1 MKRRSEIIEFPITNY
16 QEQRTNPM
24 NASIIALIGIL
35 WFVIAYKWY
44 GKKIEQKLVQ
54 PSDANVTP
62 ANELYDNVDYV
73 PTKAPILF
81 GHHFSSIAGAGPIIG
96 PILAFS
102 LFGWLPTLLWIL
114 LGTVFMGAVHDYASL
129 MASVRSKGVSITEI
143 AERSVSKTAR
153 WIFSVFVWLTLA
165 LVQAVFAVLTA
176 QTLEQ
181 KPEIVIPTIGLI
193 FLAVAFGWSVYRRGS
208 NLMIS
213 TIIALITIFIFILIG
228 DYYPVYASY
237 DFWLLFCI
245 VYAFIAATIPVWILL
260 QPRDYLSMY
269 LLLAG
274 LVLGFIGLFV
284 TNPTINAPA
293 FISLQSSNGPLWP
306 ILFITVACG
315 AISGFHS
322 LVGSG
327 TSAKQLAKESDGK
340 KIAFGGMLTEGALA
354 LLVIV
359 LMGSVLYW
367 GKAPSEELNGFI
379 FQDLL
384 KQSANITFGTALG
397 KVLNSLGIPLFM
409 GIAFGV
415 LMLNAFILTTLD
427 TTVRLARYIVQESVG
442 TKFKLFSNRYI
453 AASLGLILAYLL
465 TQGNNW
471 KIIWPVFGASNQ
483 LVAALALFVATA
495 YWFGYKRPRRF
506 TLLPAIFML
515 ITTEA
520 ALVYQLFWQYIPTK
534 NYILAVT
541 ATILIILGVIVAI
554 EVFKCIK
561 QVEPKNK
568 GI

>member
-1 MKRRSEIIEFPITNY
+1 
-16 QEQRTNPM
+16 M
-24 NASIIALIGIL
+24 NASLIAIIGIL

-44 GKKIEQKLVQ
+44 GKKIERKLIQ

-62 ANELYDNVDYV
+62 ANELYDNVDYI
-73 PTKAPILF
+73 PTKAPMLF
-81 GHHFSSIAGAGPIIG
+81 GHHFSSIAGAGPIVG

-114 LGTVFMGAVHDYASL
+114 LGTVFMGAVHDYTSL

-143 AERSVSKTAR
+143 AEHSVSKTAR
-153 WIFSVFVWLTLA
+153 WIFSVFVWFALA

-181 KPEIVIPTIGLI
+181 KPEIVVPTIGLMP
-193 FLAVAFGWSVYRRGS
+193 LAVIFGWSVYRRGS
-208 NLMIS
+208 NLIIS
-213 TIIALITIFIFILIG
+213 TTLTLFSIFTLILIG
-228 DYYPVYASY
+228 DYFPIYASY
-237 DFWLLFCI
+237 DFWLFFSI

-274 LVLGFIGLFV
+274 LILGFIGIFI
-284 TNPTINAPA
+284 TNPMINAPT
-293 FISLQSSNGPLWP
+293 FISFQSSNGPLWP

-354 LLVIV
+354 LLVVI
-359 LMGSVLYW
+359 LMASVLYW
-367 GKAPSEELNGFI
+367 RQAPTEELNGFI

-397 KVLNSLGIPLFM
+397 IVLNSLGIPLFM

-415 LMLNAFILTTLD
+415 LLLNAFILTTLD
-427 TTVRLARYIVQESVG
+427 TTVRLARYIVQETVG
-442 TKFKLFSNRYI
+442 TKFKILLNRYV

-471 KIIWPVFGASNQ
+471 KIIWPIFGASNQ

-495 YWFGYKRPRRF
+495 YWFGYKRPRKF

-515 ITTEA
+515 VTTEV
-520 ALVYQLFWQYIPTK
+520 ALLYQLIWQYIPTK
-534 NYILAVT
+534 NYVLTVT
-541 ATILIILGVIVAI
+541 ATVLIILGFIVAI
-554 EVFKCIK
+554 EVFKSIK
-561 QVEPKNK
+561 QIKFQTKEHIVR
-568 GI
+568 

>member
-1 MKRRSEIIEFPITNY
+1 
-16 QEQRTNPM
+16 M
-24 NASIIALIGIL
+24 NASLIAIIGLL

-54 PSDANVTP
+54 PSDANLTP
-62 ANELYDNVDYV
+62 ANELCDNVDYV
-73 PTKAPILF
+73 PTKVPILF
-81 GHHFSSIAGAGPIIG
+81 GHHFSSIAGAGPIVG

-129 MASVRSKGVSITEI
+129 MSSVRSKGVSITEI

-153 WIFSVFVWLTLA
+153 WIFSVFVWLALA

-181 KPEIVIPTIGLI
+181 KPEIVIPTIGLM
-193 FLAVAFGWSVYRRGS
+193 FLAVTFGWSVYRRGS
-208 NLMIS
+208 NLIIS
-213 TIIALITIFIFILIG
+213 TAIALISIIILILIG
-228 DYYPVYASY
+228 DYYPVSASY
-237 DFWLLFCI
+237 DFWLFFCI

-284 TNPTINAPA
+284 TNPVINAPA
-293 FISLQSSNGPLWP
+293 FISFESSNGPLWP

-322 LVGSG
+322 IVGSG

-354 LLVIV
+354 LLVVV
-359 LMGSVLYW
+359 LMGGVLYW
-367 GKAPSEELNGFI
+367 GKAPSEGLNGLI
-379 FQDLL
+379 FQNLL

-397 KVLNSLGIPLFM
+397 IVLNSIGIPLFI

-415 LMLNAFILTTLD
+415 LLLNAFILTTLD

-442 TKFKLFSNRYI
+442 TKLKLLSNRYV
-453 AASLGLILAYLL
+453 AAGIGLLLAYLL

-483 LVAALALFVATA
+483 LVAALALFVATS
-495 YWFGYKRPRRF
+495 YWFGYKRPRKF

-515 ITTEA
+515 VTTEA
-520 ALVYQLFWQYIPTK
+520 ALIYQVFWLYLPQQ
-534 NYILAVT
+534 NYV
-541 ATILIILGVIVAI
+541 LIFISFSLIVLGFIVAI
-554 EVFKCIK
+554 EVYKKIRSIENK
-561 QVEPKNK
+561 QD
-568 GI
+568 

>member
-1 MKRRSEIIEFPITNY
+1 
-16 QEQRTNPM
+16 M
-24 NASIIALIGIL
+24 NASLIALLGVVWLI
-35 WFVIAYKWY
+35 IAYKWY
-44 GKKIEQKLVQ
+44 GKKIERKVVQ
-54 PSDANVTP
+54 PSDTNSTP
-62 ANELYDNVDYV
+62 AHELNDNVDYV
-73 PTKAPILF
+73 PTRTPILF
-81 GHHFSSIAGAGPIIG
+81 GHHFSSIAGAGPIVG

-102 LFGWLPTLLWIL
+102 LFGWVPTLIWIL
-114 LGTVFMGAVHDYASL
+114 LGTVFMGAVHDYTTM
-129 MASVRSKGVSITEI
+129 MASVRSKGVSITDI

-153 WIFSVFVWLTLA
+153 WIFASFVWLALA

-181 KPEIVIPTIGLI
+181 KPEIVIPTVGLMV
-193 FLAVAFGWSVYRRGS
+193 LAVVFGWLVYRRGA
-208 NLMIS
+208 NLLIS
-213 TIIALITIFIFILIG
+213 TIIAIVIIFLLIIIG
-228 DYYPVYASY
+228 DYYPIPASY
-237 DFWLLFCI
+237 DFWLIFCI
-245 VYAFIAATIPVWILL
+245 VYAFIAATIPVWVLL

-293 FISLQSSNGPLWP
+293 FISFQSGNGPLWP

-327 TSAKQLAKESDGK
+327 TSAKQLSKESDGK

-354 LLVIV
+354 LLVV
-359 LMGSVLYW
+359 MLMGSVLFW
-367 GKAPSEELNGFI
+367 GQAPTEDLSGFV

-397 KVLNSLGIPLFM
+397 RVLNTLGIPLFM

-442 TKFKLFSNRYI
+442 TKVRIFTNRYL
-453 AASLGLILAYLL
+453 AAGSGLILAYLL
-465 TQGNNW
+465 TLGNNW
-471 KIIWPVFGASNQ
+471 KIIWPIFGASNQ

-495 YWFGYKRPRRF
+495 YWFGYKRPRIF
-506 TLLPAIFML
+506 TLIPAIFML

-520 ALVYQLFWQYIPTK
+520 ALIYQLAWQYIPE
-534 NYILAVT
+534 NNFVLAVI
-541 ATILIILGVIVAI
+541 ASALIILGFIVAI
-554 EVFKCIK
+554 EVFKKVFNRSYSNIS
-561 QVEPKNK
+561 N

>member
-1 MKRRSEIIEFPITNY
+1 
-16 QEQRTNPM
+16 M
-24 NASIIALIGIL
+24 NASLIAIIGIL

-44 GKKIEQKLVQ
+44 GKKIERKLIQ

-62 ANELYDNVDYV
+62 ANELYDNVDYI
-73 PTKAPILF
+73 PTKAPMLF
-81 GHHFSSIAGAGPIIG
+81 GHHFSSIAGAGPIVG

-114 LGTVFMGAVHDYASL
+114 LGTVFMGAVHDYTSL

-143 AERSVSKTAR
+143 AEHSVSKTAR
-153 WIFSVFVWLTLA
+153 WIFSVFVWFALA

-181 KPEIVIPTIGLI
+181 KPEIVVPTIGLMP
-193 FLAVAFGWSVYRRGS
+193 LAVIFGWSVYRRGS
-208 NLMIS
+208 NLIIS
-213 TIIALITIFIFILIG
+213 TTLTLFSIFTLILIG
-228 DYYPVYASY
+228 DYCPIYASY
-237 DFWLLFCI
+237 DFWLLFSI

-274 LVLGFIGLFV
+274 LILGFIGIFI
-284 TNPTINAPA
+284 TNPMINAPT
-293 FISLQSSNGPLWP
+293 FISFQSSNGPLWP

-354 LLVIV
+354 LLVVI
-359 LMGSVLYW
+359 LMASVLYW
-367 GKAPSEELNGFI
+367 RQAPTEELNGFI

-397 KVLNSLGIPLFM
+397 IVLNSLGIPLFM

-415 LMLNAFILTTLD
+415 LLLNAFILTTLD
-427 TTVRLARYIVQESVG
+427 TTVRLARYIVQETVG
-442 TKFKLFSNRYI
+442 TKFKILLNRYV

-471 KIIWPVFGASNQ
+471 KIIWPIFGASNQ

-495 YWFGYKRPRRF
+495 YWFGYKRPRKF

-515 ITTEA
+515 VTTEV
-520 ALVYQLFWQYIPTK
+520 ALLYQLIWQYIPTK
-534 NYILAVT
+534 NYVLTVT
-541 ATILIILGVIVAI
+541 ATVLIILGFIVAI
-554 EVFKCIK
+554 EVFKSIK
-561 QVEPKNK
+561 QIKFQTKEHIVR
-568 GI
+568 